1 MRNTRLLVSMCLCLF
16 GEGMVVLYDL
26 SSMWCLLEN
35 HEIAVVVVKGIIF
48 EGCVIME
55 SCVKF

>member
-1 MRNTRLLVSMCLCLF
+1 MFVSVW
-16 GEGMVVLYDL
+16 GRDGGVVDL
-26 SSMWCLLEN
+26 SSMWCSLEN
-35 HEIAVVVVKGIIF
+35 HEIVVVVVKGIIF